1 MTELTDSEVR
11 ALLDGATPGPWR
23 ADGEPWNR
31 IVWSSA
37 DNRVC
42 FMAHSNGLDDARD
55 IATSNLAAA
64 APDLARALLDA
75 RTELAHA
82 RADAQAAVALMVE
95 RAADACVDLAAQ
107 VSNAALTGLPEQA
120 RLRESMEATFTKA
133 SHVIRALAPSD
144 GLAAV
149 EALRVEARENAMQA
163 LASMGQAQEAYEAQ
177 LEAEAELA
185 RVKADAAAAQAL
197 MVERA
202 AEVCDDLAIGYAK
215 HKGVPG
221 ALHDAARDIRALA
234 LDAGTAELAKLREQ
248 ADGMVKRLARRI
260 RNQRVR
266 LRQMEGFKC
275 RCCDLMAMRLQRLKR
290 SNAYRADC
298 DRLVAENAALE
309 AKVAGLV
316 AALKPFCFFSDEP
329 NTTQEAWEIRYCDR
343 FKDWID
349 FADIESARAALAQ
362 TPTDPGDGWTWN
374 ERLGWIGP
382 DGKPADPRRG

>member
-1 MTELTDSEVR
+1 MTELTDEAVKKM
-11 ALLDGATPGPWR
+11 LDGATPGRRVQFHGSYCPEAVGTPFSDWDTSHDVSVIR
-23 ADGEPWNR
+23 PDGSR
-31 IVWSSA
+31 YRLAHYKHASDAYLSQ
-37 DNRVC
+37 
-42 FMAHSNGLDDARD
+42 MA
-55 IATSNLAAA
+55 
-64 APDLARALLDA
+64 PVLARALLDT
-75 RTELAHA
+75 R
-82 RADAQAAVALMVE
+82 
-95 RAADACVDLAAQ
+95 
-107 VSNAALTGLPEQA
+107 
-120 RLRESMEATFTKA
+120 
-133 SHVIRALAPSD
+133 
-144 GLAAV
+144 
-149 EALRVEARENAMQA
+149 
-163 LASMGQAQEAYEAQ
+163 
-177 LEAEAELA
+177 AELA

-298 DRLVAENAALE
+298 DRLAAELAAAQQREAELLAALE
-309 AKVAGLV
+309 DPLVVHLNMVAGKI
-316 AALKPFCFFSDEP
+316 AKPLPSQLAHIYGEDV
-329 NTTQEAWEIRYCDR
+329 I
-343 FKDWID
+343 
-349 FADIESARAALAQ
+349 RAALAQ

-382 DGKPADPRRG
+382 DGKPADPRRRG